1 MSVRSAWNNGGYN
14 SISGTSMAA
23 PHVAGVVALMWS
35 AAISLQW
42 DIDATRELLDTT
54 ARDTADSQCGGTD
67 ENNNV
72 WGEGKLDAYAAV
84 EQSPRGP
91 IGTLT
96 GAVTD
101 ADTGDPIARATVE
114 VVGEVERKL
123 TTGSDGTYQTTLP
136 AGDYTVTASAFGY
149 GEATTT
155 VTISE
160 DATTVQDFPLTPMDN
175 VTISG
180 QITDG
185 SGTAGRCTRR

>member
-1 MSVRSAWNNGGYN
+1 VFSNGNSGPGCATAGNPANLVESYAVGAYDSSGNIASFSSRGPSAWDSSLIKPNIAAPGVSVRSAWNNGGYN

-23 PHVAGVVALMWS
+23 PHVAGVGALMWS

-91 IGTLT
+91 
-96 GAVTD
+96 
-101 ADTGDPIARATVE
+101 
-114 VVGEVERKL
+114 
-123 TTGSDGTYQTTLP
+123 
-136 AGDYTVTASAFGY
+136 
-149 GEATTT
+149 
-155 VTISE
+155 
-160 DATTVQDFPLTPMDN
+160 
-175 VTISG
+175 
-180 QITDG
+180 
-185 SGTAGRCTRR
+185 